1 MIGRTNSTNCEHFK
15 RFHRSKLQ
23 SRIIIGEHLPS
34 WSLSFITKIILIIF
48 TTANDSANLAHRLLM
63 AFSDLE
69 KQNHKTFLQ
78 KQYDGVRANI
88 ELKPYRAPLS
98 AILQFHRQ
106 NNNNNSKSNK
116 IYNDDDNISMMP
128 TITVMMMIMMMM
140 M

>member
-1 MIGRTNSTNCEHFK
+1 
-15 RFHRSKLQ
+15 
-23 SRIIIGEHLPS
+23 
-34 WSLSFITKIILIIF
+34 
-48 TTANDSANLAHRLLM
+48 M

-69 KQNHKTFLQ
+69 KQNHKTFPQ

-106 NNNNNSKSNK
+106 NNNNNNSKSNK

-128 TITVMMMIMMMM
+128 TITVMMMMW
-140 M
+140 